1 MAGLDSTA
9 GDQGEG
15 SDKQPVISINDLYT
29 AQDIQGRPHISGDAL
44 PGEQGTLVPGDM
56 NQGDRPKSPAEQ
68 AFQGGVDVL
77 GQKLKELGP
86 QFEGAIKL
94 SDDALVAADKNL
106 TERMPELAPKM
117 IEAQQELT
125 AGAQVLA
132 DQYNK
137 LPASDRDNA
146 DQALGELFAASDPA
160 AKQAA
165 LAKLSAFPDLQA
177 AAKSY
182 SDTMEKHA
190 PVMKEINDLSTA
202 METAM
207 SDSMMLRLRY
217 AQILQVMGDEEGAK
231 RYSDQAQA
239 MMMMFFGGGEQPP
252 EEEHK
257 PRERIPGIQEADM
270 TPFMP
275 PRDA

>member
-9 GDQGEG
+9 GDQGDG
-15 SDKQPVISINDLYT
+15 SSMQPVISINDLYT
-29 AQDIQGRPHISGDAL
+29 AQDIQRRPNISGDAL
-44 PGEQGTLVPGDM
+44 PGEQGTLVPGDLS
-56 NQGDRPKSPAEQ
+56 QGERPKSPAEQ

-77 GQKLKELGP
+77 GQRLKELGP

-125 AGAQVLA
+125 TGAQVLA

-137 LPASDRDNA
+137 LPASDRNNA

-165 LAKLSAFPDLQA
+165 LAKLSAFPELQA

-217 AQILQVMGDEEGAK
+217 AQILQVMGDEEGARK
-231 RYSDQAQA
+231 YSEQAQA
-239 MMMMFFGGGEQPP
+239 MMMMFFGGGEAPP
-252 EEEHK
+252 EEDQQDDRQLPEV
-257 PRERIPGIQEADM
+257 QEADRN
-270 TPFMP
+270 FMP
-275 PRDA
+275 HRDA

>member
-1 MAGLDSTA
+1 MAGLDSAA
-9 GDQGEG
+9 GEQGDG
-15 SDKQPVISINDLYT
+15 SNKQPVISINDLYT
-29 AQDIQGRPHISGDAL
+29 AQDIQGRPHVSGDAL
-44 PGEQGTLVPGDM
+44 TSDKGTLVPGDK
-56 NQGDRPKSPAEQ
+56 NSGDGPKTPAEQ

-77 GQKLKELGP
+77 AGKLKELGP

-94 SDDALVAADKNL
+94 SDDALVTAKKNL
-106 TERMPELAPKM
+106 DERMPELAPKM

-125 AGAQVLA
+125 AGAQGLA

-137 LPASDRDNA
+137 LPASDRNNA

-207 SDSMMLRLRY
+207 GDSMMLRLRY
-217 AQILQVMGDEEGAK
+217 AQILGAMGDEEGAQK
-231 RYSDQAQA
+231 YSTEAQA

-252 EEEHK
+252 EEEHRQ
-257 PRERIPGIQEADM
+257 RERIPGMQEADM

-275 PRDA
+275 QRDA

>member
-15 SDKQPVISINDLYT
+15 SNKQPVISINDLYT

-239 MMMMFFGGGEQPP
+239 MMMMFFGGGEAPP
-252 EEEHK
+252 EEEQRQQRQL
-257 PRERIPGIQEADM
+257 PELQEADM